1 MPRGYHDYSCPFVTL
16 PCFSKEK
23 CLNSFLAVFFCSY
36 FSHGKLKLLSPGDC
50 SDLWTLWEVAWS
62 TMGEKLWMQLGAIKV
77 RLNYDLEAILGFKR
91 MSLLSTSLNPVSTSN
106 LLTILGWETPY
117 KWATDLGLWG
127 HLLKGIYIVN
137 TDFFLRTWINWVLC

>member
-1 MPRGYHDYSCPFVTL
+1 MITVVPLLLCHVFLKKNVWTAFWQFSFAPTL
-16 PCFSKEK
+16 AMV
-23 CLNSFLAVFFCSY
+23 NWSFWAQGIVQIC
-36 FSHGKLKLLSPGDC
+36 GLS
-50 SDLWTLWEVAWS
+50 LWEVAWS

-77 RLNYDLEAILGFKR
+77 RLNYDLEAIPGFKR

-127 HLLKGIYIVN
+127 HLLKGINIVN